1 MEMSRDDFR
10 KLSLAHARGTL
21 GKEDAL
27 RFEKAL
33 ADADEKMLMVF
44 AEAASQALGPS
55 TSSRPMPSPALKSRL
70 MADIRGEA
78 GTETS
83 PGTAGKRPHP
93 AARPRFSPDGT
104 GRGRTPTFLQR
115 LLGMDSGRSGPMVG
129 MALATLALCLGSL
142 VYAFMLKGSLGHREA
157 SLLESRRLITALE
170 DSLARRE
177 AMMDVLLSHNLQ
189 VVVMRGQK
197 NGPEGY
203 GKMIWCPKRRC
214 GILHVANLPPVP
226 EDRSYQL
233 WIVPENG
240 DPPQTAGT
248 FDVRKYSRDGDLFR
262 IRGMAEVE
270 RKRIKGFLITLE
282 PDDGSPAPTGSA
294 FLQGS
299 TLL

>member
-1 MEMSRDDFR
+1 MEMNRETFR

-33 ADADEKMLMVF
+33 AEADDKMLMIF
-44 AEAASQALGPS
+44 AEAASQSLGPS

-70 MADIRGEA
+70 MADIRCEA
-78 GTETS
+78 GSEPS
-83 PGTAGKRPHP
+83 LGTAGEMANPR
-93 AARPRFSPDGT
+93 AMRRFSPDGT
-104 GRGRTPTFLQR
+104 SRGPSASLFQR
-115 LLGMDSGRSGPMVG
+115 LFGMDSGRSGLLFG
-129 MALATLALCLGSL
+129 AALATLALCIGCLAYS
-142 VYAFMLKGSLGHREA
+142 FMLKGTLGRHEA
-157 SLLESRRLITALE
+157 SLEESKRLITALE

-177 AMMDVLLSHNLQ
+177 ALMDVLLSHNLQ
-189 VVVMRGQK
+189 VVVMRGK
-197 NGPEGY
+197 EDGPEGY

-214 GILHVANLPPVP
+214 GILHVANIPPVP
-226 EDRSYQL
+226 EGRSYQL

-248 FDVRKYSRDGDLFR
+248 FDVRKFSRDGDLFR

-270 RKRIKGFLITLE
+270 RKRIKGFMVTLE